1 MLMHLPYIDYFRQ
14 LNMHISPQLISFL
27 FAALN
32 GRNIKYITVNNLDCT
47 CEK

>member
-14 LNMHISPQLISFL
+14 VNRHISPQLISFL
-27 FAALN
+27 FAALK